1 MRLLADIFTAAR
13 LGIAAFI
20 VYAGVQYGADAF
32 GAVAAAILVGWTLD
46 TLDGHLARAA
56 SDPTPSWLGRHER
69 QLDAVMVIAG
79 FLYLTL
85 IGIVPVWVFITYLA
99 LSALLLVWFRSVAVM
114 TVLEAPLALL
124 IPAVAFFLEPFWGWM
139 FVLWGLVTAFLDRRR
154 LLVRVRILWDDAQR
168 LRRGASHRGVS
179 DGDAEGVEQL

>member
-20 VYAGVQYGADAF
+20 VYAGVQYGAEAF
-32 GAVAAAILVGWTLD
+32 GAVAVAILLGWTLD

-56 SDPTPSWLGRHER
+56 SNSQPSWLGRHER
-69 QLDAVMVIAG
+69 QLDAVMVVAG

-85 IGIVPVWVFITYLA
+85 IGIIPVWLFVAYLA
-99 LSALLLVWFRSVAVM
+99 LSAVLLIWFRSVAVM

-139 FVLWGLVTAFLDRRR
+139 FVLWGLVAAFLDRRR
-154 LLVRVRILWDDAQR
+154 LQVRLQILWDDAKR
-168 LRRGASHRGVS
+168 LRAGGSE
-179 DGDAEGVEQL
+179 GDAESVEQH